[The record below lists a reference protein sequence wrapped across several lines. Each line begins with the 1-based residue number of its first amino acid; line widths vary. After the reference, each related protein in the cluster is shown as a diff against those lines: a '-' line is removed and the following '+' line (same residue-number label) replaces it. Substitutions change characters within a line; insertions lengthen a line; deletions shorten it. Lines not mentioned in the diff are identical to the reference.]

1 MFLSWLKRLFSASTP
16 ELTPE
21 GDPVVLLPAI
31 EAIKQGDAAK
41 ALALAEPFLKSK
53 HKVVSL
59 DALRLCALACS
70 RLAQWD
76 QANLYY
82 LRLIRLDVSV
92 HNALQVATTALMCGE
107 IEHSRQQFD
116 LAIELN
122 EVRCEM
128 PQGQM
133 HTAYLSAVSQSG
145 HLTEGFHHLEWLK
158 RAMMAAPSLDSTFLM
173 LNGLPFFE
181 VFLEKSLPILRACL
195 APAELSAWYGEMRD
209 KIDTDTRPLLDSFI
223 EQLPAV

>member
-1 MFLSWLKRLFSASTP
+1 MLLSWFKRLFSASAP

-21 GDPVVLLPAI
+21 GDPVVLVPAI
-31 EAIKQGDAAK
+31 EAIKRDDVAK
-41 ALALAEPFLKSK
+41 ALALAEPFLKSR
-53 HKVVSL
+53 HQVVSL
-59 DALRLCALACS
+59 DALRLCALASS
-70 RLAQWD
+70 RLARWD

-82 LRLIRLDVSV
+82 LRLTRLEVSV
-92 HNALQVATTALMCGE
+92 HNTLQVATTALMCGE

-122 EVRCEM
+122 EVRHEM

-145 HLTEGFHHLEWLK
+145 HLVEGFHHLEWLK
-158 RAMMAAPSLDSTFLM
+158 QTMMAVPSLDGTFLM

-195 APAELSAWYGEMRD
+195 APAALSAWYGEMRD
-209 KIDTDTRPLLDSFI
+209 KIDTDKRPLLDAFI
-223 EQLPAV
+223 EQIPAA